1 MTYMLD
7 SSICAFIMN
16 ERHGVVERFHQAL
29 PLGICVST
37 IVLSEL
43 EYGVR
48 KSSAQERN
56 RNKLNG
62 LCSLLSIF
70 SYDTQATAEYGLIR
84 SELEKRGQV
93 IGPLD
98 MLIAAHAKSLDLTLV
113 TNNVNEFMRVN
124 GLKLKDWVS

>member
-1 MTYMLD
+1 
-7 SSICAFIMN
+7 
-16 ERHGVVERFHQAL
+16 
-29 PLGICVST
+29 
-37 IVLSEL
+37 
-43 EYGVR
+43 VR
-48 KSSAQERN
+48 KSTAQERN

-70 SYDTQATAEYGLIR
+70 SHETQATAEYGLIR

-98 MLIAAHAKSLDLTLV
+98 MLVTAHAKSLGLTLV
-113 TNNVNEFMRVN
+113 TNNTNEFMRVN